1 MKDNK
6 YLKMMSVIKRQL
18 AQRQHENETTM
29 SGKKMQ
35 SKTTTLRSSTGKRQ
49 RCGSDIYFED

>member
-29 SGKKMQ
+29 SGKKNA
-35 SKTTTLRSSTGKRQ
+35 K
-49 RCGSDIYFED
+49 